1 MEQKKFVSTKTYKEI
16 APVAYRQW
24 RDDGNCRLVH
34 GYALSFHFEFEC
46 DDLDARNWCVDFGG
60 LRPLKDLL
68 EEWFD
73 HCLLV
78 AQDDPQREA
87 LLQLGVLGI
96 AKVTEVEK
104 TGCEGLSDFLYTYVN
119 DCFLKDYGWSN
130 RVWCC
135 KVEVRENEKNSAM
148 RVGHR
153 PEVLKQ
159 LKSFPSNTILLAQEA

>member
-1 MEQKKFVSTKTYKEI
+1 MLLFLIS
-16 APVAYRQW
+16 
-24 RDDGNCRLVH
+24 
-34 GYALSFHFEFEC
+34 
-46 DDLDARNWCVDFGG
+46 
-60 LRPLKDLL
+60 LKDLL

-104 TGCEGLSDFLYTYVN
+104 TGCEGLSEFLYNYVN

-153 PEVLKQ
+153 PEVLEQ